1 MQCNAIQYNTIQY
14 NTIQYNT
21 IQYNTMQYLIV
32 PASSASTIQ
41 SELAQ
46 ASSCAAEANL
56 ALNLG
61 KTQKKITTRSSRICH
76 KQTIP
81 VTATGSVHKTNY
93 KKSETC

>member
-1 MQCNAIQYNTIQY
+1 MLT
-14 NTIQYNT
+14 
-21 IQYNTMQYLIV
+21 IV

-56 ALNLG
+56 TLNLG
-61 KTQKKITTRSSRICH
+61 KTQEIIITRSNHSCH

-81 VTATGSVHKTNY
+81 VTAGHTSGTYENTGSDFF
-93 KKSETC
+93 